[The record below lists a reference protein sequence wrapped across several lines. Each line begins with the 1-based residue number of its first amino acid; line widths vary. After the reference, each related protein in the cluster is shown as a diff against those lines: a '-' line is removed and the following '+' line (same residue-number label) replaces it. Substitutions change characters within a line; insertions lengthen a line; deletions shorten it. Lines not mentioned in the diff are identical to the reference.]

1 MELTAQKGK
10 GDREKRTS
18 DRARTR
24 DLRSITEFQPR
35 EPRRPAEILRP
46 PSPQCTGHRCTS
58 FGLAFELVV
67 CIFTAALVCQGSDQ
81 DSQPDIPKPRC
92 SPGQPTTQSENIK
105 ASYNVKESQSQSVCQ
120 IIIIYIS
127 LPSGIRPRVRLVSVK
142 VYTYTCTVLVI
153 HCSNSCSL
161 PRGLCG
167 LSQLI
172 PLLAI
177 LGLLGC
183 YFAAHGI
190 YCLSPCHSPSSV
202 FHPITCSKKHFSC

>member
-1 MELTAQKGK
+1 MWYICLSQRLLVQQGQHYVNVC
-10 GDREKRTS
+10 
-18 DRARTR
+18 
-24 DLRSITEFQPR
+24 RSNEDMLLQIITPTF
-35 EPRRPAEILRP
+35 
-46 PSPQCTGHRCTS
+46 
-58 FGLAFELVV
+58 
-67 CIFTAALVCQGSDQ
+67 
-81 DSQPDIPKPRC
+81 RC
-92 SPGQPTTQSENIK
+92 SYAISHCSIIIIIII
-105 ASYNVKESQSQSVCQ
+105 

-142 VYTYTCTVLVI
+142 VYTYTCTVSVI

-167 LSQLI
+167 LSQLL

-177 LGLLGC
+177 LGLFGC